1 MSVIIDLIGEIAGNH
16 FQQARTTQWWDD
28 SNQKFSSVVTQAFND
43 LNGVF
48 KVGTACEVSIRNVDF
63 GFGVRGLSIDG
74 HHA

>member
-16 FQQARTTQWWDD
+16 FQHARTTQWWDD

-43 LNGVF
+43 LNCVF
-48 KVGTACEVSIRNVDF
+48 KVGTACEVSIRSVDF